1 MNVQCLTHQSELK
14 ICQTTEI
21 FYTISGWIQ
30 LIILFYKIN
39 RTYGR
44 KVNCLQNHYWK
55 KIGFQC
61 TFGVKKYVI
70 KLFPR
75 FINACVRGVKAIGPA
90 VHYWT
95 VDCWS
100 SSIQKMLCI
109 YIIFWPGLKIKQNKH
124 YEVLRCSV
132 LWWKWK
138 SESVEGVG
146 GGAVLGC
153 VFCWKCCQDVKSNPE
168 AYVELVSVM
177 AALVH
182 GLLLH
187 FKLMCSC
194 CWLVPCAAVIWFAGR
209 HLTFQDLSCAYFS
222 LCHLLTFAHD
232 LKLW

>member
-21 FYTISGWIQ
+21 FYTISGWIH

-39 RTYGR
+39 RTYRR

-75 FINACVRGVKAIGPA
+75 FINSCIRGVKAIGPA

-95 VDCWS
+95 ADCWS
-100 SSIQKMLCI
+100 SSLQKMLCI
-109 YIIFWPGLKIKQNKH
+109 YSIFWPDLKIKQNKH

-138 SESVEGVG
+138 SESVEGVAG
-146 GGAVLGC
+146 
-153 VFCWKCCQDVKSNPE
+153 
-168 AYVELVSVM
+168 ELYWEGS
-177 AALVH
+177 
-182 GLLLH
+182 
-187 FKLMCSC
+187 
-194 CWLVPCAAVIWFAGR
+194 FAGSVAQMWR
-209 HLTFQDLSCAYFS
+209 AILRRMWSWWVSWLLFFMGCCCILSSCAPAAGS
-222 LCHLLTFAHD
+222 SHMLQ
-232 LKLW
+232 